1 MKRFKSIADWL
12 KTNPSQEEQDKVLIL
27 IHRGATSQIR
37 REVWEKER
45 YLHKLSS
52 LINHF
57 KRLGLEPPKNEL
69 DAVAK
74 VKKEVEAL
82 KKELPVIPKKEKKVK
97 EEEKKEELAAQLVQE
112 EN

>member
-1 MKRFKSIADWL
+1 MKRFSSISEWL

-37 REVWEKER
+37 KKLWEKER
-45 YLHKLSS
+45 YLQKLQA
-52 LINHF
+52 LANHF
-57 KRLGLEPPKNEL
+57 KRLNLEFPKSEAEIIN
-69 DAVAK
+69 K

-82 KKELPVIPKKEKKVK
+82 KKELPVIPKKEKKEK
-97 EEEKKEELAAQLVQE
+97 IEEKTEVLAEQIL